1 MGCPADLFHGDP
13 CTVYIERL
21 IPTLVFIAA
30 LLAFRWY
37 LTRLGVRC
45 DKPRR
50 SGWLA
55 QPERKSSLTL
65 SPEQRRRSSLRD
77 GGQELPS
84 LAETPLAPSPLGASP
99 DSFNSR
105 RRVDTVSGDSS
116 ASESPLPQRKGSATR
131 STSRLMDNPGT
142 VTFDVGENASGG
154 EHV

>member
-37 LTRLGVRC
+37 LTKIGVRL

-65 SPEQRRRSSLRD
+65 TPEQRSRRSSSRD
-77 GGQELPS
+77 GGQELP
-84 LAETPLAPSPLGASP
+84 PLAPSPLGASP

-105 RRVDTVSGDSS
+105 RRVDTVSGESS

-142 VTFDVGENASGG
+142 VTFDVGENAPEG